1 MLAHHVKIAARQLRR
16 SPISASLNVVTLAL
30 GLACFVAAATIVG
43 FWNRAEQSF
52 ANANRTYV
60 VTGVSWSG
68 VFVPSTSA
76 LVADQLLADFPQIEA
91 VARVASLG
99 EPVRVSAADRSLR
112 LEGYGADADL
122 LRIFD
127 LPFLGGNA
135 LDALR
140 TPASVVLTR
149 AAAIELYGD
158 DDVVGRPLLL
168 GDTTEAT
175 VTGVVDAI
183 PEPSHMGRSGSA
195 VLPFEML
202 VSRDV
207 YDRLARGGA
216 APGNRA
222 PQPSWTAQTD
232 LTYVLLPADG
242 SFTVEDLR
250 DQLARFVARHAP
262 AELVEAGA
270 REIEQHLLPVTEL
283 LETMASEA
291 VFLREA
297 GVSAPAVLLALGSL
311 VLLIACMNYAN
322 LTIGRAALRGRDV
335 GVRRALGATR
345 AQVVAQ
351 YLVDSALHA
360 TAALLL
366 ALVIVRMVSPVL
378 ESALGIDVGATM
390 LADFRGYLLLISI
403 LLTIS
408 LLAGAYPAYLLSGV
422 RPVAAIRGGMSR
434 LGPPALANVLIGAQ
448 FAAASFLLVAVTII
462 VLQHRALESS
472 VTLPGADP
480 LLTIVNDTRRT
491 GVDQVTLRSELL
503 QLLEVRAATTAGF
516 APWRARGIGSPPPL
530 SRAPDRSTTPRPV
543 RMYGVESNFF
553 STLEI
558 PVLAGGPFNS
568 ALEEGRG
575 PTGGPARAPRVV
587 VDRDLTEQLGFRS
600 PDDAVGETLYM
611 LWDEYE
617 RDAPSSPVEVIG
629 VVENH
634 RLNVTT
640 GLGSAS
646 SIYTVSST
654 PQPVHVVRV
663 SGSDVGGAVAAI
675 DALWQRVAPSVPIE
689 RRFVSDDFDAS
700 FESYTK
706 IGQVFMLLA
715 LLAFLIA
722 AFGLFAMS
730 LLLARRRLREIAVR
744 KTLGARRSGLVWLLL
759 TWLSR
764 PVLIASVAAMPLAFV
779 FGRAYLSVFDQPV
792 AMTPWPFVACLAFT
806 LVLACATVGHQ
817 TWRAASVRP
826 SDVLRSE

>member
-1 MLAHHVKIAARQLRR
+1 MLAHHMKIAARQLRR
-16 SPISASLNVVTLAL
+16 SPASALLNVVTLSL
-30 GLACFVAAATIVG
+30 GLACFVAASTIVG

-68 VFVPSTSA
+68 VFVPFTSS
-76 LVADQLLADFPQIEA
+76 LVADQLLADFPGIEA
-91 VARVASLG
+91 VARVTSLG
-99 EPVRVSAADRSLR
+99 EPLRVSLAGRSVQ

-127 LPFLGGNA
+127 LPFLAGNA

-140 TPASVVLTR
+140 RPASVVLTR

-168 GDTTEAT
+168 GDTTEAA

-207 YDRLARGGA
+207 YEGLARGNSATG
-216 APGNRA
+216 RS
-222 PQPSWTAQTD
+222 PSWTEQTD

-242 SFTVEDLR
+242 SLTFEQLR
-250 DQLARFVARHAP
+250 DELDRFVARHAP

-270 REIEQHLLPVTEL
+270 REIEQHLLPVTKL
-283 LETMASEA
+283 LETMASET

-297 GVSAPAVLLALGSL
+297 GGSAPAVLLVLGSL

-322 LTIGRAALRGRDV
+322 LAIGRAALGGRDV

-345 AQVVAQ
+345 VQVVAQ
-351 YLVDSALHA
+351 YLVDAALHA

-366 ALVIVRMVSPVL
+366 ALVVVRMVSPVL
-378 ESALGIDVGATM
+378 ENTLGIDVGAAM
-390 LADFRGYLLLISI
+390 VADFRAYMLLISI
-403 LLTIS
+403 LLTVA

-422 RPVAAIRGGMSR
+422 RPVTAIRGGMSR
-434 LGPPALANVLIGAQ
+434 LGPPALANVLIGTQ
-448 FAAASFLLVAVTII
+448 FAAASFLLIAVSII

-472 VTLPGADP
+472 VALPGSDP
-480 LLTIVNDTRRT
+480 LLIIENDTRRT
-491 GVDQVTLRSELL
+491 GVDQGTLRSELL
-503 QLLEVRAATTAGF
+503 QLPQVRAATTAGF
-516 APWRARGIGSPPPL
+516 TPWRGRVGSPPPL
-530 SRAPDRSTTPRPV
+530 ARTPDRSTVPRPV
-543 RMYGVESNFF
+543 RMYGVGSNFF

-558 PVLAGGPFNS
+558 PVLAGGPF
-568 ALEEGRG
+568 AAQEEGRA
-575 PTGGPARAPRVV
+575 PTDGPARTPRVV

-600 PDDAVGETLYM
+600 PDEAVGETLYM

-617 RDAPSSPVEVIG
+617 AGQPASPVEVIG
-629 VVENH
+629 VVEDR

-640 GLGSAS
+640 GLGPTS
-646 SIYTVSST
+646 SIYGLSPT
-654 PQPVHVVRV
+654 PLPVHLVRI
-663 SGSDVGGAVAAI
+663 SASDVGGALAAI
-675 DALWQRVAPSVPIE
+675 DTLWQRLAPSVPLE
-689 RRFVSDDFDAS
+689 RRFVSDDFEAS
-700 FESYTK
+700 FDSYAK
-706 IGQVFMLLA
+706 IGQIFIVLA
-715 LLAFLIA
+715 FLAFLIA
-722 AFGLFAMS
+722 TFGLFAMS
-730 LLLARRRLREIAVR
+730 LRLANRRLREIAVR
-744 KTLGARRSGLVWLLL
+744 KTLGARRDRLVWMLLR
-759 TWLSR
+759 WMSR
-764 PVLIASVAAMPLAFV
+764 PVLIANVAAMPLAFA

-792 AMTPWPFVACLAFT
+792 PMTPWPFLACLAFT
-806 LVLACATVGHQ
+806 LLLACATVGHQ

>member
-16 SPISASLNVVTLAL
+16 SPASALLNVVTLAL
-30 GLACFVAAATIVG
+30 GLACFVAASTIVG

-68 VFVPSTSA
+68 VFVPLTSA
-76 LVADQLLADFPQIEA
+76 LVADQLLADFPAIEA

-99 EPVRVSAADRSLR
+99 EPLRVSAAGRSVR

-149 AAAIELYGD
+149 AAAIAVYGD

-175 VTGVVDAI
+175 VTGVVATI
-183 PEPSHMGRSGSA
+183 PEPSHMGRSGAA

-202 VSRDV
+202 VSRDL
-207 YDRLARGGA
+207 YESLAGGGA
-216 APGNRA
+216 ASANAARER
-222 PQPSWTAQTD
+222 WTAQTD

-242 SFTVEDLR
+242 SFTFEQLR
-250 DQLARFVARHAP
+250 DQLEPFVARHAP
-262 AELVEAGA
+262 AELVAAGE
-270 REIEQHLLPVTEL
+270 REIEQHLLPVTKL
-283 LETMASEA
+283 LETMASES

-297 GVSAPAVLLALGSL
+297 GVSAPAILLALGSL

-322 LTIGRAALRGRDV
+322 LAIGRAALRGRDV

-378 ESALGIDVGATM
+378 ENALGIDVGAAM
-390 LADFRGYLLLISI
+390 IADLRAYVLLLSI
-403 LLTIS
+403 LVVVA

-422 RPVAAIRGGMSR
+422 RPVAAIRGGISR
-434 LGPPALANVLIGAQ
+434 LGPPALANVLIGTQ
-448 FAAASFLLVAVTII
+448 FAAASFLLVAVSII
-462 VLQHRALESS
+462 VLQHRALERS
-472 VTLPGADP
+472 VALPGADP

-491 GVDQVTLRSELL
+491 GVDQDTLRSELL
-503 QLLEVRAATTAGF
+503 QLPQVRAATTASF
-516 APWRARGIGSPPPL
+516 TPWRGRAGVPPPL
-530 SRAPDRSTTPRPV
+530 ARTPDRSTIPRPV
-543 RMYGVESNFF
+543 RMYGVGSDFF

-558 PVLAGGPFNS
+558 PVLAGGPFD
-568 ALEEGRG
+568 AAPEEGRV
-575 PTGGPARAPRVV
+575 PTGGPAETPRVV
-587 VDRDLTEQLGFRS
+587 VDRVLAEQLGFRS
-600 PDDAVGETLYM
+600 PGDAVGETLYM
-611 LWDEYE
+611 LWDEY
-617 RDAPSSPVEVIG
+617 DAGEPASPVEVIG

-634 RLNVTT
+634 SLNVTT
-640 GLGSAS
+640 GRGPAS
-646 SIYTVSST
+646 SIYGLSPT
-654 PQPVHVVRV
+654 PQPVHLIRI
-663 SGSDVGGAVAAI
+663 SASDVGGALTAI
-675 DALWQRVAPSVPIE
+675 DALWQRLAPSVPIE
-689 RRFVSDDFDAS
+689 RRFVSDDFEAS

-706 IGQVFMLLA
+706 IGQVFMVLA
-715 LLAFLIA
+715 FLAFLIA
-722 AFGLFAMS
+722 TFGLFAMS
-730 LLLARRRLREIAVR
+730 LLLAKRRLREIAVR
-744 KTLGARRSGLVWLLL
+744 KTLGARRDRLVWMLLR
-759 TWLSR
+759 WMSR
-764 PVLIASVAAMPLAFV
+764 PVLIANVAAMPLASA

-792 AMTPWPFVACLAFT
+792 PMTPWPFLACLAFT
-806 LVLACATVGHQ
+806 LLLACATVGHQ